1 MENKYCPQ
9 EPSSSPS
16 SSREEQSMRRKVEK
30 VETKKVNYFK
40 RRDLYE

>member
-9 EPSSSPS
+9 EPHHPS